1 MVFIAEAK
9 LNIEKTSSM
18 KEFYGYARTRDT
30 KGNVVN
36 RHLNKYVN
44 SLHTSVGSA
53 RDNMEVLIAEF
64 DMNKIK
70 QVGQI
75 SSSQD
80 SRIIDS
86 NGISY
91 AVIHGEKGGTP
102 KVIEPQVLTPK
113 RTYFGKKIRKKYESG
128 EINISR
134 HDMTKMEPRDDGV
147 SNTLTSVQKDNYIA
161 IPEDTKQC
169 YADRYEGVEFKGKI
183 IKEGSGLYTETS
195 DMFTRGG
202 LKNCSRTLKAN
213 VHDAGVCQN
222 FRIRKL
228 TPRECFRLMG
238 VTEDN
243 IDKIQQSG
251 VSQSQQYKM
260 AGNSIVVEVLE
271 HIFRKL
277 FIDTHQESQQLS
289 LF

>member
-1 MVFIAEAK
+1 MNTRLQKMIDKGFIPNNETCFIDAYNQSVNTEITGTITARVDASNMVYVTEPK

-53 RDNMEVLIAEF
+53 RNNMEVLKAEF

-75 SSSQD
+75 SSSQN
-80 SRIIDS
+80 SRVIDTS
-86 NGISY
+86 GISY
-91 AVIHGEKGGTP
+91 AVIDGEKGGTP
-102 KVIEPQVLTPK
+102 KVIEPQVLTLK
-113 RTYFGKKIRKKYESG
+113 RIDLGKEIQKKY
-128 EINISR
+128 
-134 HDMTKMEPRDDGV
+134 
-147 SNTLTSVQKDNYIA
+147 
-161 IPEDTKQC
+161 
-169 YADRYEGVEFKGKI
+169 
-183 IKEGSGLYTETS
+183 
-195 DMFTRGG
+195 
-202 LKNCSRTLKAN
+202 
-213 VHDAGVCQN
+213 DAGVCQN

-260 AGNSIVVEVLE
+260 AGNSIVVDVLE